1 MKKKQ
6 SEVNSDNF
14 EPMSELE
21 RRLKDVDV
29 SELPDSFRL
38 FGDYSGVDD
47 DDEELDDED
56 DEEFNMY
63 GMGVDDNNY
72 EKEDIIDTSNHDGGN
87 DEEELDDEP
96 NEEDDSDFVDDDE
109 ETEKAA
115 KEYIEEKLRSALEP
129 LKEIID
135 WLEDDAK
142 NVLVDEH
149 KYEKHLDKIDKAYI
163 ELLKVLR
170 HV

>member
-38 FGDYSGVDD
+38 FGDYSGVEDG
-47 DDEELDDED
+47 EELDDED

-109 ETEKAA
+109 EA
-115 KEYIEEKLRSALEP
+115 KKEAKQYIKDKIKSALEP
-129 LKEIID
+129 LKELKE
-135 WLEDDAK
+135 WLDEDAYAISFGGEEYK
-142 NVLVDEH
+142 EH
-149 KYEKHLDKIDKAYI
+149 LKEVRAAYRG
-163 ELLKVLR
+163 LLKVLR
-170 HV
+170 NV

>member
-47 DDEELDDED
+47 D
-56 DEEFNMY
+56 
-63 GMGVDDNNY
+63 
-72 EKEDIIDTSNHDGGN
+72 
-87 DEEELDDEP
+87 EEEKLDNEP
-96 NEEDDSDFVDDDE
+96 NEENDSDFVDEDE
-109 ETEKAA
+109 EAEKEA
-115 KEYIEEKLRSALEP
+115 KQYIKEKLRSALEP
-129 LKEIID
+129 LKELID

-149 KYEKHLDKIDKAYI
+149 KYEEHLDKIDKAYI

>member
-47 DDEELDDED
+47 DEELDDDDD
-56 DEEFNMY
+56 DEE
-63 GMGVDDNNY
+63 
-72 EKEDIIDTSNHDGGN
+72 EKLDT
-87 DEEELDDEP
+87 EP
-96 NEEDDSDFVDDDE
+96 NQEEDLGFVDDDE
-109 ETEKAA
+109 EAEKEA
-115 KEYIEEKLRSALEP
+115 KQYIKDKIKSALEP
-129 LKEIID
+129 LKELKE
-135 WLEDDAK
+135 WLDEDAYAISFGGEEYK
-142 NVLVDEH
+142 EH
-149 KYEKHLDKIDKAYI
+149 LKEVRAAYRG
-163 ELLKVLR
+163 LLKVLR
-170 HV
+170 NV

>member
-47 DDEELDDED
+47 DEELDDDDD
-56 DEEFNMY
+56 DEEEKL
-63 GMGVDDNNY
+63 DN
-72 EKEDIIDTSNHDGGN
+72 
-87 DEEELDDEP
+87 EP
-96 NEEDDSDFVDDDE
+96 NEENDSDFVDEDE
-109 ETEKAA
+109 EAEKEA
-115 KEYIEEKLRSALEP
+115 KQYIKEKLRSALEP
-129 LKEIID
+129 LKELID

-149 KYEKHLDKIDKAYI
+149 KYEEHLDKIDKAYI
-163 ELLKVLR
+163 KLLKVLR

>member
-47 DDEELDDED
+47 DEELDDDDD
-56 DEEFNMY
+56 DEEEKL
-63 GMGVDDNNY
+63 DN
-72 EKEDIIDTSNHDGGN
+72 
-87 DEEELDDEP
+87 EP
-96 NEEDDSDFVDDDE
+96 NEENDSDFVDEDE
-109 ETEKAA
+109 EAEKEA
-115 KEYIEEKLRSALEP
+115 KQYIKEKLRSALEP
-129 LKEIID
+129 LKELVH

-149 KYEKHLDKIDKAYI
+149 KYEEHLDKIDKAYI

-170 HV
+170 DV

>member
-47 DDEELDDED
+47 DEELDDDDD
-56 DEEFNMY
+56 DEEEKL
-63 GMGVDDNNY
+63 DN
-72 EKEDIIDTSNHDGGN
+72 
-87 DEEELDDEP
+87 EP
-96 NEEDDSDFVDDDE
+96 NEENDSDFVDEDE
-109 ETEKAA
+109 EAEKEA
-115 KEYIEEKLRSALEP
+115 KQYIKEKLRSALEP
-129 LKEIID
+129 LKELID

-149 KYEKHLDKIDKAYI
+149 KYEEHLDKIDKAYI

>member
-47 DDEELDDED
+47 DEELDDDDD
-56 DEEFNMY
+56 DEEEKL
-63 GMGVDDNNY
+63 DN
-72 EKEDIIDTSNHDGGN
+72 
-87 DEEELDDEP
+87 EP
-96 NEEDDSDFVDDDE
+96 NEENDSDFVDEDE
-109 ETEKAA
+109 EAEKEA
-115 KEYIEEKLRSALEP
+115 KQYIKEKLRSALEP
-129 LKEIID
+129 LKELID
-135 WLEDDAK
+135 WLDDDAK

-149 KYEKHLDKIDKAYI
+149 KYEEHLDKIDKAYI